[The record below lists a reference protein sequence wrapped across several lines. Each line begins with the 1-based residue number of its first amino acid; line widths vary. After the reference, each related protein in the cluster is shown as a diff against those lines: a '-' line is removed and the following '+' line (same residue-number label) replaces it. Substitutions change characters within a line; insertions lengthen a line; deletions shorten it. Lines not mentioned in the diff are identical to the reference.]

1 MILRTDYLRH
11 FVNPGEPFSPWFAR
25 LRRPFTPVIL
35 ADNREDYTMR
45 NLSELFSYWGRI
57 SSESE
62 KSQRYVK
69 NLS

>member
-1 MILRTDYLRH
+1 
-11 FVNPGEPFSPWFAR
+11 
-25 LRRPFTPVIL
+25 
-35 ADNREDYTMR
+35 MR